1 MRNSN
6 LLALHIKNSTPK
18 RRKTTFWGKVKKAR
32 FKQFNKRQDK
42 SIAEDICSMIYFLKY
57 ERINWTKLKNLI
69 FGGNNGKTQ

>member
-1 MRNSN
+1 MIGANKFHN
-6 LLALHIKNSTPK
+6 T
-18 RRKTTFWGKVKKAR
+18 VKKAR

-69 FGGNNGKTQ
+69 FGGNNGKTQQDR